1 MFCGDDGAVVK
12 NYVAKQEGMCD
23 FLNTQT
29 ISCCSV
35 LARLDGVV
43 ELKVQVYFRHIMNA
57 SVGEFEP
64 ADARGRVGRVS
75 LLPAFTSNPTADFS
89 KSDVH
94 GAVLSFGNNAHGA
107 SGLVGRD
114 HNGVGKGA
122 LALLHAHG
130 LAIEILQALFAR
142 ENLLPLAAC
151 GLIEVRG
158 DDAVLAARALRQGG
172 LLVPAEGARSGC
184 DRASSRDRQAHGRG
198 AETGGEHEKRGGQER
213 RGEAG
218 EVEKCFFG
226 F

>member
-75 LLPAFTSNPTADFS
+75 LLPAFTFKCRRPIRRQTFQKATYMGPSCPLGIMPTARVVS
-89 KSDVH
+89 WE
-94 GAVLSFGNNAHGA
+94 GIIT
-107 SGLVGRD
+107 
-114 HNGVGKGA
+114 
-122 LALLHAHG
+122 G
-130 LAIEILQALFAR
+130 LAKVPWPFCMRTGWRLKYSKPFSRAR
-142 ENLLPLAAC
+142 
-151 GLIEVRG
+151 I
-158 DDAVLAARALRQGG
+158 
-172 LLVPAEGARSGC
+172 
-184 DRASSRDRQAHGRG
+184 SSLSRPVA
-198 AETGGEHEKRGGQER
+198 
-213 RGEAG
+213 
-218 EVEKCFFG
+218 
-226 F
+226 